1 MFEWWS
7 GQPGSRAI
15 SQQFR
20 LQRDIRCSSATV
32 HEFLCDLHNY
42 EELHPLIE
50 TISDLETAADLPHVR
65 RYRVVDRVQFGPLR
79 LRIVYTA
86 ALQALTPT
94 TVRGYAWQ
102 FPGVRLETLYEISES
117 SPGLSCV
124 CESVRVSAPW
134 GLGRMV
140 TRQARD
146 AHRKTLERL
155 KRHLE
160 T

>member
-20 LQRDIRCSSATV
+20 LRCDIRCSSATV

-50 TISDLETAADLPHVR
+50 TISDIETAADLPDVR
-65 RYRVVDRVQFGPLR
+65 RYRVVDRIQFGPLR

-86 ALQALTPT
+86 VECPPKLDHEC
-94 TVRGYAWQ
+94 VR
-102 FPGVRLETLYEISES
+102 ISPRGGRPDEEKPVYGRAS
-117 SPGLSCV
+117 SC
-124 CESVRVSAPW
+124 RA
-134 GLGRMV
+134 
-140 TRQARD
+140 A
-146 AHRKTLERL
+146 
-155 KRHLE
+155 
-160 T
+160 